1 MAGNVG
7 AAAGAE
13 QKQSA
18 GESTAGESRGVE
30 FNPFFERI
38 AAKAPDWLLPK
49 VSLPFLLATGYY
61 LLHRLV
67 FEGSEL
73 KLYPLLLAAIIF
85 VVPVLV
91 YLSTGIFREMLG
103 QLDNRVGTGEAPAYP
118 ENLKDLLSDQHF
130 LVTAVLFGGASTATA
145 RWMGLDVDSPVQSL
159 TIGFGH
165 FVAGAACGVAVW
177 GVIGIVRTINAYVRH
192 DQPRFD
198 FTAPDGCG
206 GMLFLGRAV
215 TTFAIIALIGGVL
228 VSSYILLAESALHS
242 NSLASQAIAN
252 AALPAVSVGE
262 ASQPLS
268 DAALPGDS
276 DGHSDIH
283 LATRLEAAMLWV
295 WVIAPYV
302 LATMVLLVPTF
313 EIHNG
318 LHAYK
323 VREDHKIDAK
333 LAQLDGA
340 FNSEVGGADALKSL
354 RVQHNW
360 ASDLRKMLYDMST
373 WPFSVNTHL
382 KFALLMALNGLATF
396 STMQNESVKAV
407 LDFAKNS

>member
-1 MAGNVG
+1 MAGNVS

-67 FEGSEL
+67 FAGSEL

-145 RWMGLDVDSPVQSL
+145 RWMSLDVDSPVQAL

-192 DQPRFD
+192 DHPRFD

-215 TTFAIIALIGGVL
+215 TTFAIITLVGGVL

-242 NSLASQAIAN
+242 NSLASQVIAN
-252 AALPAVSVGE
+252 
-262 ASQPLS
+262 
-268 DAALPGDS
+268 AALPGDS
-276 DGHSDIH
+276 DGHSEIH

-295 WVIAPYV
+295 WVVAPYV

-323 VREDHKIDAK
+323 VREDHKVDAE
-333 LAQLDGA
+333 LAQLDSA
-340 FNSEVGGADALKSL
+340 FNLEAGGADALKSL
-354 RVQHNW
+354 RIQHTR
-360 ASDLRKMLYDMST
+360 ASDQRKMLYDMST

-396 STMQNESVKAV
+396 STIQNGSVEAV